1 MDKLIALCQE
11 LKLDFIAKNIEV
23 KIKES
28 NFESELIEDFLMDLL
43 TNESITKDRNAKNT
57 LIKVSNFPYQKTI
70 DDFDFDF
77 QPDLD
82 KENIIDLTT
91 LEFMDNQENI
101 ILLGESGVGKT
112 HIASSIGIVNA
123 GKRRST
129 YFIKCSELLNTLK
142 KALLENRLEARLK
155 NLNRYSL
162 LIIDE
167 IGYLPIHDEEAKL
180 LFQLVEM
187 RYEKKSIIVTS
198 NYNFSEW
205 DQIFNDKNIASAI
218 LDRLIHHSKVVHI
231 KGKSYRTHYH
241 INSVKN
247 QQS

>member
-1 MDKLIALCQE
+1 
-11 LKLDFIAKNIEV
+11 
-23 KIKES
+23 
-28 NFESELIEDFLMDLL
+28 
-43 TNESITKDRNAKNT
+43 
-57 LIKVSNFPYQKTI
+57 
-70 DDFDFDF
+70 
-77 QPDLD
+77 
-82 KENIIDLTT
+82 
-91 LEFMDNQENI
+91 
-101 ILLGESGVGKT
+101 
-112 HIASSIGIVNA
+112 
-123 GKRRST
+123 
-129 YFIKCSELLNTLK
+129 LNTLK

>member
-142 KALLENRLEARLK
+142 K
-155 NLNRYSL
+155 
-162 LIIDE
+162 
-167 IGYLPIHDEEAKL
+167 
-180 LFQLVEM
+180 
-187 RYEKKSIIVTS
+187 T
-198 NYNFSEW
+198 
-205 DQIFNDKNIASAI
+205 
-218 LDRLIHHSKVVHI
+218 
-231 KGKSYRTHYH
+231 T
-241 INSVKN
+241 
-247 QQS
+247 